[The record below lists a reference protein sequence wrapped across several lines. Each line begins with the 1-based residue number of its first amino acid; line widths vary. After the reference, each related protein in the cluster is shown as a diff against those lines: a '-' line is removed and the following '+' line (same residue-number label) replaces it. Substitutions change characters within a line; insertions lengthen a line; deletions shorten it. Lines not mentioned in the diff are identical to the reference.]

1 MYKYKSYYLI
11 LLAILAFSCSG
22 IANNN
27 GYMPVLED
35 IESLSLKKTTTQN
48 AKNILGEPALIM
60 GSKKPVFVYFSQ
72 ATRELFFFET
82 KIMERNLLVL
92 RFDGRKRLRKI
103 EKFSLSDGKDF
114 DLSKSETSLNE
125 EEKSIIRSFF
135 SNVGLGGVRVN

>member
-1 MYKYKSYYLI
+1 MYKYKSFCLI
-11 LLAILAFSCSG
+11 LSTILVFSCSG

-35 IESLSLKKTTTQN
+35 IEDLSLRKTTTQK
-48 AKNILGEPALIM
+48 AKSILGEPALIM

-72 ATRELFFFET
+72 ATRKLFFFEKRIT
-82 KIMERNLLVL
+82 ERNLLVL

-114 DLSKSETSLNE
+114 NLSKSETSLNE
-125 EEKSIIRSFF
+125 KEKSIIRSFF
-135 SNVGLGGVRVN
+135 SNVGVGGVGFN